1 MSKKIFRKLQIE
13 LFFLFCR
20 LQKIGLKRTSQ
31 FRTCLALYKINYR
44 SHFQI
49 SLNLNCLSNST
60 LHLHHFF
67 YVLCVFV
74 LHSFFT
80 CVWVCLCVYV
90 GLFIS
95 MCFCVCVHQCV
106 CVSWILTSTHM
117 CIYEWLLDYSR
128 VKHEYRD
135 CLDHHTCNYIQM

>member
-95 MCFCVCVHQCV
+95 MCFCVFVCWFV
-106 CVSWILTSTHM
+106 CVFVYMCGSM
-117 CIYEWLLDYSR
+117 CICVSM
-128 VKHEYRD
+128 
-135 CLDHHTCNYIQM
+135 CLCASMCLCVLNSYIHSYVYL